1 MLLVLT
7 NLDIIFMG
15 KYSTSN
21 TRGLLKYF
29 LGLKAA
35 HSTKRFVIS
44 QCKYAFDILQETRM
58 IAAKPASQTR
68 TISWLVWQV
77 RNYKSTFSNLK
88 GVLKIL
94 LNLPLILSH

>member
-21 TRGLLKYF
+21 TQ
-29 LGLKAA
+29 
-35 HSTKRFVIS
+35 TRFVIS